1 MAFDSGLSNEGKVF
15 IRDNPALMSLLY
27 DANILPEVVVTL
39 QNPARR
45 ATLLIAVVAFAL
57 GQGHENPNSLLLQA
71 EPEQKENV

>member
-1 MAFDSGLSNEGKVF
+1 MAFDSGLSQMGRYF
-15 IRDNPALMSLLY
+15 IRDHHELESLLY

-57 GQGHENPNSLLLQA
+57 GAGHPDPNLLLDPV
-71 EPEQKENV
+71 ED

>member
-1 MAFDSGLSNEGKVF
+1 MAFNSGLSEEGKGF
-15 IRDNPALMSLLY
+15 IRDNPPLMSMLY

-57 GQGHENPNSLLLQA
+57 GQGHEDPNRLLEQA
-71 EPEQKENV
+71 EPNKEENV